1 MTLTDLPLFP
11 LQSVLFPLG
20 RLSLRI
26 FEARY
31 LDLMS
36 RCLVADRPFG
46 VVCLQ
51 QGSEVRQAGQ
61 TVRFEPV
68 GVLARL
74 LSADSDQPGVL
85 KAVCLGGARFRWT
98 TLSEQ
103 ANGLWVATQA
113 ERLPDD
119 PHLPLA
125 APHQPAA
132 QALARALT
140 LLAAREGHSSGPMHL
155 DDTAW
160 VANRWCELLPIP
172 LAARQKLMELTDPAA
187 RMDLVDRFLR
197 DKQLLQG

>member
-11 LQSVLFPLG
+11 LQSVLFPGG

-31 LDLMS
+31 LDLLS
-36 RCLVADRPFG
+36 RCLVQNQPFG
-46 VVCLQ
+46 VVCLN

-85 KAVCLGGARFRWT
+85 KAVCLGGARFRWHSLT
-98 TLSEQ
+98 EQ
-103 ANGLWVATQA
+103 ANGLWVAGSA
-113 ERLPDD
+113 EQLPDD
-119 PHLPLA
+119 PALPLA
-125 APHQPAA
+125 PAYRAAA
-132 QALARALT
+132 QALERALAG
-140 LLAAREGHSSGPMHL
+140 LALQHQGEVGAHHPG
-155 DDTAW
+155 DTAW

-172 LAARQKLMELTDPAA
+172 LAARQKLMELTDPGA
-187 RMDLVDRFLR
+187 RMALVDRFLR
-197 DKQLLQG
+197 DKQLL